1 MDTKQQGEYWIVISI
16 NLSWILAVTMGVFV
30 VESQAGSFIRR
41 IITHQLW
48 QPIDTRHQP
57 SAMTH
62 LKVFSC
68 EQLNSHDGEDEPE
81 DDTDHQDVEDAG
93 DGLDESI
100 NNNLGKDVRFCCK
113 VLNS

>member
-1 MDTKQQGEYWIVISI
+1 MRLGWEFYPFDHNSSVVTTNRYPSPTNI
-16 NLSWILAVTMGVFV
+16 N
-30 VESQAGSFIRR
+30 
-41 IITHQLW
+41 
-48 QPIDTRHQP
+48 
-57 SAMTH
+57 TH

-68 EQLNSHDGEDEPE
+68 EQLNPHDGEDQPE
-81 DDTDHQDVEDAG
+81 DDTDHEHVEDAG